1 MDNESA
7 TIIRSEDFAEINF
20 QIGDPI
26 LIMEILRKNM
36 YSNPIKS
43 ICQEIMANARDAH
56 VEVGNDEVPIKVT
69 LPTKSEPTWI
79 CQDFGPGINPKRMI
93 DVYSR
98 FGCSTKRNSNNQ
110 VGGFGLG
117 SKVIFAYTDSC
128 LITTICNIEGHHIK
142 FQYTAIIGETKALK
156 LIQLQ
161 EPMGT
166 EEPCGTTI
174 SINVA
179 RNDVQS
185 FISYTYQVTG
195 YWNVKPTFIH
205 PDEHNKYN
213 KTGLF
218 VYEDG
223 DFRIASRNHPF
234 CDSPVILIDKVPY
247 SIDNNIF
254 RGLLKNE
261 EWIFFF
267 RSPCVL
273 EFGNGELSISSNRET
288 LYFDDKTKDKIVQKI
303 KLYFNK
309 TVDGINANIEK
320 YETYKEATQYWNT
333 LPEEIKHLT
342 MFKWRLIPVEKT
354 ISLPV
359 GHQAFLRY
367 VSIIRYGNDNHRWK
381 FKATREISVLGSEHI
396 LLDTTRRG
404 YRDTIKYYQGV
415 NNIQGNIYIIK
426 IEHGVIENLEKPKET
441 LDMVN
446 ESIKKY
452 LSHLNPISFDKL
464 PKRPVAKKLSS
475 VRESY
480 KKTILY
486 KFGSRNNSEPM
497 PIENISDDDFNA
509 IKYYVGVFGGRV
521 ISSLDPNI
529 TRNSPAFQSFK
540 WGEVSRLLPVC
551 KEFDDKN
558 TLIGIQKDK
567 FNKINDNWIYLGA
580 FLKEKINKE
589 REKYGLLD
597 DNDFANYLITPSR
610 YRTTNLLSDNNV
622 KFILENRK
630 KFNTMLVNLTNMVK
644 IRRDSEKEGSAISRI
659 SEKSY
664 SNSLFTFIGV
674 EYPKFKTFYR
684 DEVEKLFPLVKNIQ
698 YPDAVSYP
706 EVLEYF
712 IQKSKSLKGTP

>member
-1 MDNESA
+1 MKMDTESA

-56 VEVGNDEVPIKVT
+56 VEVGNEEVPIKVT
-69 LPTKSEPTWI
+69 LPTKEEPVWI

-98 FGCSTKRNSNNQ
+98 FGCSTKRNTNNQ

-288 LYFDDKTKDKIVQKI
+288 LYFDDKTK
-303 KLYFNK
+303 
-309 TVDGINANIEK
+309 A
-320 YETYKEATQYWNT
+320 
-333 LPEEIKHLT
+333 
-342 MFKWRLIPVEKT
+342 
-354 ISLPV
+354 S
-359 GHQAFLRY
+359 
-367 VSIIRYGNDNHRWK
+367 
-381 FKATREISVLGSEHI
+381 
-396 LLDTTRRG
+396 
-404 YRDTIKYYQGV
+404 
-415 NNIQGNIYIIK
+415 
-426 IEHGVIENLEKPKET
+426 T
-441 LDMVN
+441 LDFYDKTKNQTVSTQFLTYNFPNTNIICDKNAKSMNVKTRLVTSQCSKAGV
-446 ESIKKY
+446 ESGG
-452 LSHLNPISFDKL
+452 LDASDNC
-464 PKRPVAKKLSS
+464 
-475 VRESY
+475 
-480 KKTILY
+480 ILFER
-486 KFGSRNNSEPM
+486 KN
-497 PIENISDDDFNA
+497 
-509 IKYYVGVFGGRV
+509 K
-521 ISSLDPNI
+521 PNI
-529 TRNSPAFQSFK
+529 TCNYSSAFKAGNPLTKLTYGSN
-540 WGEVSRLLPVC
+540 EVPV
-551 KEFDDKN
+551 
-558 TLIGIQKDK
+558 
-567 FNKINDNWIYLGA
+567 
-580 FLKEKINKE
+580 
-589 REKYGLLD
+589 
-597 DNDFANYLITPSR
+597 
-610 YRTTNLLSDNNV
+610 
-622 KFILENRK
+622 
-630 KFNTMLVNLTNMVK
+630 
-644 IRRDSEKEGSAISRI
+644 
-659 SEKSY
+659 
-664 SNSLFTFIGV
+664 
-674 EYPKFKTFYR
+674 
-684 DEVEKLFPLVKNIQ
+684 
-698 YPDAVSYP
+698 
-706 EVLEYF
+706 
-712 IQKSKSLKGTP
+712 